1 MREPGY
7 DGIGRSIHVNWK
19 RPIPLCV
26 FLIGILTTAS
36 AIAGVIL
43 LPSVLSPKPDFAISS
58 MQPMY
63 VQGSH
68 INTTVITIQAVRD
81 FTGIV
86 TVTTSSPTG
95 LTTSLRD
102 SHGDPK
108 DQILLGNSGNIT
120 LSVNDQTIG
129 NFVVTVTASSG
140 AIHHTQSLQVIA
152 QDLTMGA
159 SPSPL
164 AITRGSSRTAELDL
178 SSVNGFSGNL
188 SFATRVYGSASAY
201 LDTLSSASPN
211 PTSIILSPGGTGK
224 IALTITV
231 GPSDNSSSLSVQVF
245 ALRQS
250 WQFELDIQV
259 TVT

>member
-1 MREPGY
+1 
-7 DGIGRSIHVNWK
+7 
-19 RPIPLCV
+19 
-26 FLIGILTTAS
+26 
-36 AIAGVIL
+36 
-43 LPSVLSPKPDFAISS
+43 
-58 MQPMY
+58 MY
-63 VQGSH
+63 VQGSR

-102 SHGDPK
+102 SYGNPK
-108 DQILLGNSGNIT
+108 DQILLGKSGNIT
-120 LSVNDQTIG
+120 LSVGDQTIG
-129 NFVVTVTASSG
+129 NFVVIVTASSG
-140 AIHHTQSLQVIA
+140 AIRHTQSLQVIA
-152 QDLTMGA
+152 QDLIMSA

-164 AITRGSSRTAELDL
+164 AITRVSSRTAELDL
-178 SSVNGFSGNL
+178 SSVNGFSGNV
-188 SFATRVYGSASAY
+188 SFSTRVYGSASAY

-224 IALTITV
+224 IALTISV
-231 GPSDNSSSLSVQVF
+231 GQSDTSSSLNVQVF